1 MFRKSRCPMIS
12 SQMKPLSSSSA
23 LLPFILGKFIY
34 LNYPLDFTNSTIT
47 KRSDMMQVQKHGI
60 RSISIR
66 KFLYILPFMALLAIF
81 AYYPLYGWVY
91 AFFDYSPPIPLSKSP
106 FVGFKWFHS
115 LVENQV
121 KVDQLLRII
130 KNTFGLS
137 GLSLLFSW
145 LPMVF
150 AIFLTEIKAVRFRK
164 FIQTVTTLPNFISW
178 VLVYSLAFSMF
189 SSDGIVNGLLR
200 QLGID
205 SPILPLQSSHH
216 VWLMM
221 WLWTT
226 WKALGWSAILYIAAI
241 MGIDDSLYE
250 AAHVDGATRMQVIR
264 YVVLP
269 SMLPTYFVLLMLQ
282 IASFL
287 NNGLEQYFV
296 FQNAFNKDSIQ
307 ALDLYVYNLAMGGG
321 SYSVSVAISMLK
333 SLISVVL
340 LFSVNGLSKLLRGE
354 GIV

>member
-1 MFRKSRCPMIS
+1 M
-12 SQMKPLSSSSA
+12 
-23 LLPFILGKFIY
+23 
-34 LNYPLDFTNSTIT
+34 
-47 KRSDMMQVQKHGI
+47 RSHSM
-60 RSISIR
+60 RSNSIR
-66 KFLYILPFMALLAIF
+66 KFLYISPFMVLLAVF

-91 AFFDYSPPIPLSKSP
+91 AFFDYTPPIPLSQSP

-121 KVDQLLRII
+121 KVDQLLQVI
-130 KNTFGLS
+130 KNTFGIS
-137 GLSLLFSW
+137 GLSILFSW
-145 LPMVF
+145 VPMIF

-189 SSDGIVNGLLR
+189 SSEGVVNGFLHQMGLV
-200 QLGID
+200 D
-205 SPILPLQSSHH
+205 SPVLFLQNSEH
-216 VWLMM
+216 VWITM
-221 WLWTT
+221 WVWAT
-226 WKALGWSAILYIAAI
+226 WKTLGWSAILYIAAI
-241 MGIDDSLYE
+241 MSIDESLYE
-250 AAHVDGATRMQVIR
+250 AAYVDGATRMQVIR
-264 YVVLP
+264 HIVLP

-296 FQNAFNKDSIQ
+296 FQNAFNKDTIQ
-307 ALDLYVYNLAMGGG
+307 VLDLYVYNLAMGGG

>member
-1 MFRKSRCPMIS
+1 MRSYS
-12 SQMKPLSSSSA
+12 MK
-23 LLPFILGKFIY
+23 
-34 LNYPLDFTNSTIT
+34 TN
-47 KRSDMMQVQKHGI
+47 
-60 RSISIR
+60 SIR
-66 KFLYILPFMALLAIF
+66 KFLYISPFMVLLAVF

-91 AFFDYSPPIPLSKSP
+91 AFFDYMPPIPLSQAP
-106 FVGFKWFHS
+106 FVGLKWFRS

-121 KVDQLLRII
+121 KVDQLLQVI
-130 KNTFGLS
+130 KNTFGMS
-137 GLSLLFSW
+137 GLSILFSW
-145 LPMVF
+145 LPMIF

-189 SSDGIVNGLLR
+189 SSEGVVNGFLS
-200 QLGID
+200 QLGLTD
-205 SPILPLQSSHH
+205 SPVLFLQNSDH
-216 VWLMM
+216 VWITM
-221 WLWTT
+221 WIWAT
-226 WKALGWSAILYIAAI
+226 WKTLGWSAILYIAAI
-241 MGIDDSLYE
+241 MSIDESLYE
-250 AAHVDGATRMQVIR
+250 AAYVDGATRMQVIR
-264 YVVLP
+264 HVVLP

-296 FQNAFNKDSIQ
+296 FQNAFNKDTIQ
-307 ALDLYVYNLAMGGG
+307 VLDLYVYNLAMGGG

-340 LFSVNGLSKLLRGE
+340 LFSVNGLSKMLRGE

>member
-1 MFRKSRCPMIS
+1 M
-12 SQMKPLSSSSA
+12 
-23 LLPFILGKFIY
+23 
-34 LNYPLDFTNSTIT
+34 
-47 KRSDMMQVQKHGI
+47 V
-60 RSISIR
+60 
-66 KFLYILPFMALLAIF
+66 LLAVF

-91 AFFDYSPPIPLSKSP
+91 AFFDYTPPIPLSQSP
-106 FVGFKWFHS
+106 FVGLKWFHS

-121 KVDQLLRII
+121 KVDQLLQVIN
-130 KNTFGLS
+130 NTFGIS
-137 GLSLLFSW
+137 GLGILFSW
-145 LPMVF
+145 LPMIF

-189 SSDGIVNGLLR
+189 SSEGMVNGFLHMTGLS
-200 QLGID
+200 D
-205 SPILPLQSSHH
+205 SPVLFLQSSDH
-216 VWLMM
+216 VWLTM
-221 WLWTT
+221 WFWAT
-226 WKALGWSAILYIAAI
+226 WKTLGWSAILYIAAI
-241 MGIDDSLYE
+241 MGIDESLYE
-250 AAHVDGATRMQVIR
+250 AAYVDGATRMQVIR
-264 YVVLP
+264 HVVLP
-269 SMLPTYFVLLMLQ
+269 SMMPTYFVLLMLQ

-296 FQNAFNKDSIQ
+296 FQNAFNKDTIQ
-307 ALDLYVYNLAMGGG
+307 VLDLYVYNLAMGGG

>member
-1 MFRKSRCPMIS
+1 MRSHS
-12 SQMKPLSSSSA
+12 MK
-23 LLPFILGKFIY
+23 
-34 LNYPLDFTNSTIT
+34 TN
-47 KRSDMMQVQKHGI
+47 
-60 RSISIR
+60 SIR
-66 KFLYILPFMALLAIF
+66 KFLYISPFMVLLAVF

-91 AFFDYSPPIPLSKSP
+91 AFFDYMPPIPLSQAP
-106 FVGFKWFHS
+106 FVGLKWFRS

-121 KVDQLLRII
+121 KVDQLLQVI
-130 KNTFGLS
+130 KNTFGMS
-137 GLSLLFSW
+137 GLSILFSW
-145 LPMVF
+145 LPMIF

-189 SSDGIVNGLLR
+189 SSEGVVNGFLS
-200 QLGID
+200 QLGLTD
-205 SPILPLQSSHH
+205 SPVLFLQNSDH
-216 VWLMM
+216 VWITM
-221 WLWTT
+221 WIWAT
-226 WKALGWSAILYIAAI
+226 WKTLGWSAILYIAAI
-241 MGIDDSLYE
+241 MSIDESLYE
-250 AAHVDGATRMQVIR
+250 AAYVDGATRMQVIR
-264 YVVLP
+264 HVVLP

-296 FQNAFNKDSIQ
+296 FQNAFNKDTIQ
-307 ALDLYVYNLAMGGG
+307 VLDLYVYNLAMGGG

-340 LFSVNGLSKLLRGE
+340 LFSVNGLSKMLRGE

>member
-1 MFRKSRCPMIS
+1 MI
-12 SQMKPLSSSSA
+12 
-23 LLPFILGKFIY
+23 
-34 LNYPLDFTNSTIT
+34 
-47 KRSDMMQVQKHGI
+47 
-60 RSISIR
+60 
-66 KFLYILPFMALLAIF
+66 LLAVF

-91 AFFDYSPPIPLSKSP
+91 AFFDYMPPIPLSKSP
-106 FVGFKWFHS
+106 FVGFRWFHY

-121 KVDQLLRII
+121 KIDQLLQVV
-130 KNTFGLS
+130 KNTFGIS
-137 GLSLLFSW
+137 GLSILFSW
-145 LPMVF
+145 LPMIF

-178 VLVYSLAFSMF
+178 VLVYSLAFTMF
-189 SSDGIVNGLLR
+189 SSEGIVNGFLH
-200 QLGID
+200 QLGLAD
-205 SPILPLQSSHH
+205 SPILFLQSSEH
-216 VWLMM
+216 VWITQ
-221 WLWTT
+221 WVWIT
-226 WKALGWSAILYIAAI
+226 WKTLGWSAILYIAAI
-241 MGIDDSLYE
+241 MGIDESLYE
-250 AAHVDGATRMQVIR
+250 AAYVDGATRMQVIR
-264 YVVLP
+264 HVVLP

-296 FQNAFNKDSIQ
+296 FQNAFNKESIQ
-307 ALDLYVYNLAMGGG
+307 VLDLYVYNLAMGGG

>member
-1 MFRKSRCPMIS
+1 MI
-12 SQMKPLSSSSA
+12 
-23 LLPFILGKFIY
+23 
-34 LNYPLDFTNSTIT
+34 
-47 KRSDMMQVQKHGI
+47 
-60 RSISIR
+60 
-66 KFLYILPFMALLAIF
+66 LLAVF

-91 AFFDYSPPIPLSKSP
+91 AFFDYMPPIPLSESP

-121 KVDQLLRII
+121 KIDQLLQVV
-130 KNTFGLS
+130 KNTFGIS
-137 GLSLLFSW
+137 GLGILFSW
-145 LPMVF
+145 LPMIF

-178 VLVYSLAFSMF
+178 VLVYSLAFTMF
-189 SSDGIVNGLLR
+189 SSEGIVNGFLHQIGLA
-200 QLGID
+200 D
-205 SPILPLQSSHH
+205 SPILFLQSSEH
-216 VWLMM
+216 VWITQ
-221 WLWTT
+221 WVWVT
-226 WKALGWSAILYIAAI
+226 WKTLGWSAILYIAAI
-241 MGIDDSLYE
+241 MGIDESLYE
-250 AAHVDGATRMQVIR
+250 AAYVDGATRMQVIR
-264 YVVLP
+264 HVVLP

-296 FQNAFNKDSIQ
+296 FQNAFNKESIQ
-307 ALDLYVYNLAMGGG
+307 VLDLYVYNLAMGGG

>member
-1 MFRKSRCPMIS
+1 MR
-12 SQMKPLSSSSA
+12 SQS
-23 LLPFILGKFIY
+23 
-34 LNYPLDFTNSTIT
+34 
-47 KRSDMMQVQKHGI
+47 I
-60 RSISIR
+60 RSNSFR
-66 KFLYILPFMALLAIF
+66 KFLYISPFMVLLAVF

-91 AFFDYSPPIPLSKSP
+91 AFFDYTPPIPLSQSP
-106 FVGFKWFHS
+106 FVGLKWFHS

-121 KVDQLLRII
+121 KVDQLLQVI
-130 KNTFGLS
+130 KNTFGIS
-137 GLSLLFSW
+137 GLGILFSW
-145 LPMVF
+145 LPMIF

-189 SSDGIVNGLLR
+189 SSEGMVNGFLHMTGLS
-200 QLGID
+200 D
-205 SPILPLQSSHH
+205 SPVLFLQNSDH
-216 VWLMM
+216 VWLTM
-221 WLWTT
+221 WFWAT
-226 WKALGWSAILYIAAI
+226 WKTLGWSAILYIAAI
-241 MGIDDSLYE
+241 MGIDESLYE
-250 AAHVDGATRMQVIR
+250 AAYVDGATRMQVIR
-264 YVVLP
+264 HVVLP
-269 SMLPTYFVLLMLQ
+269 SMMPTYFVLLMLQ

-296 FQNAFNKDSIQ
+296 FQNAFNKDTIQ
-307 ALDLYVYNLAMGGG
+307 VLDLYVYNLAMGGG

>member
-1 MFRKSRCPMIS
+1 M
-12 SQMKPLSSSSA
+12 
-23 LLPFILGKFIY
+23 
-34 LNYPLDFTNSTIT
+34 
-47 KRSDMMQVQKHGI
+47 RSHSM
-60 RSISIR
+60 RSNSIR
-66 KFLYILPFMALLAIF
+66 KFLYISPFMVLLAVF

-91 AFFDYSPPIPLSKSP
+91 AFFDYTPPIPLSQSP

-121 KVDQLLRII
+121 KVDQLLQVI
-130 KNTFGLS
+130 KNTFGIS
-137 GLSLLFSW
+137 GLSILFSW
-145 LPMVF
+145 VPMIF

-189 SSDGIVNGLLR
+189 SSEGVVNGFLHQMGLV
-200 QLGID
+200 D
-205 SPILPLQSSHH
+205 SPVLFLQNSEH
-216 VWLMM
+216 VWITM
-221 WLWTT
+221 WVWAT
-226 WKALGWSAILYIAAI
+226 WKTLGWSAILYIAAI
-241 MGIDDSLYE
+241 MSIDESLYE
-250 AAHVDGATRMQVIR
+250 AAYVDGATRMQVIR
-264 YVVLP
+264 HIVLP

-296 FQNAFNKDSIQ
+296 FQNAFNKDTIQ
-307 ALDLYVYNLAMGGG
+307 VLDLYVYNLAMGGG

-340 LFSVNGLSKLLRGE
+340 LFP
-354 GIV
+354 

>member
-1 MFRKSRCPMIS
+1 M
-12 SQMKPLSSSSA
+12 
-23 LLPFILGKFIY
+23 
-34 LNYPLDFTNSTIT
+34 
-47 KRSDMMQVQKHGI
+47 RSHSV
-60 RSISIR
+60 RRNSIR
-66 KFLYILPFMALLAIF
+66 NFLYISPFMVLLAVF

-91 AFFDYSPPIPLSKSP
+91 AFFDYMPPIPLSQSP
-106 FVGFKWFHS
+106 FVGLKWFHS
-115 LVENQV
+115 LIENEV
-121 KVDQLLRII
+121 KIDQLVQVI
-130 KNTFGLS
+130 KNTFGIS
-137 GLSLLFSW
+137 GLGILFSW

-189 SSDGIVNGLLR
+189 SSEGIVNGFLN
-200 QLGID
+200 QIGFID
-205 SPILPLQSSHH
+205 SPVLFLQSSEH
-216 VWLMM
+216 VWITM
-221 WLWTT
+221 WIWAT
-226 WKALGWSAILYIAAI
+226 WKTLGWSAILYIAAI
-241 MGIDDSLYE
+241 MSIDESLYE
-250 AAHVDGATRMQVIR
+250 AAYVDGATRMQVIQH
-264 YVVLP
+264 VVLP

-296 FQNAFNKDSIQ
+296 FQNAFNKDTIQ
-307 ALDLYVYNLAMGGG
+307 VLDLYVYNLAMGGG

>member
-1 MFRKSRCPMIS
+1 MR
-12 SQMKPLSSSSA
+12 SQS
-23 LLPFILGKFIY
+23 
-34 LNYPLDFTNSTIT
+34 
-47 KRSDMMQVQKHGI
+47 I
-60 RSISIR
+60 RSNSFR
-66 KFLYILPFMALLAIF
+66 KFLYISPFMVLLAVF

-91 AFFDYSPPIPLSKSP
+91 AFFDYTPPIPLSQSE

-121 KVDQLLRII
+121 KIDQLMQVIW
-130 KNTFGLS
+130 NTFGIS
-137 GLSLLFSW
+137 GLGILFSW
-145 LPMVF
+145 LPMIF

-189 SSDGIVNGLLR
+189 SSEGMVNGFLHMTGLSDKPV
-200 QLGID
+200 LF
-205 SPILPLQSSHH
+205 LQSSDH
-216 VWLMM
+216 VWLTM
-221 WLWTT
+221 WFWAT
-226 WKALGWSAILYIAAI
+226 WKTLGWSAILYIAAI
-241 MGIDDSLYE
+241 MGIDESLYE

-264 YVVLP
+264 HVVLP
-269 SMLPTYFVLLMLQ
+269 SMMPTYFVLLMLQ

-296 FQNAFNKDSIQ
+296 FQNAFNKDTIQ
-307 ALDLYVYNLAMGGG
+307 VLDLYVYNLAMGGG

-340 LFSVNGLSKLLRGE
+340 LFSVNGLSKMLRGE

>member
-1 MFRKSRCPMIS
+1 MRAQKNNKS
-12 SQMKPLSSSSA
+12 
-23 LLPFILGKFIY
+23 
-34 LNYPLDFTNSTIT
+34 ST
-47 KRSDMMQVQKHGI
+47 
-60 RSISIR
+60 SII
-66 KFLYILPFMALLAIF
+66 KFLYILPFMILLGTF

-91 AFFDYSPPIPLSKSP
+91 AFFDYMPPIPLSQSP
-106 FVGFKWFHS
+106 FVGFKWFGS

-121 KVDQLLRII
+121 KIDQLLQVI
-130 KNTFGLS
+130 KNTFGMS
-137 GLSLLFSW
+137 GLNLLFSW
-145 LPMVF
+145 LPMIF

-189 SSDGIVNGLLR
+189 SSEGIINGILKLFG
-200 QLGID
+200 LID
-205 SPILPLQSSHH
+205 SPVLFLQNSDN
-216 VWLMM
+216 VWITM
-221 WLWTT
+221 WMWST

-250 AAHVDGATRMQVIR
+250 AAHVDGATRMQIIR

-296 FQNAFNKDSIQ
+296 FQNAFNKDTIQ
-307 ALDLYVYNLAMGGG
+307 VLDLYVYNLAMGGG

-340 LFSVNGLSKLLRGE
+340 LFSVNRLSKLLRGE
-354 GIV
+354 SIV